1 MEHDSPKMAPR
12 RLGGHKERGSKRG
25 CRVIPFVIEYGLH
38 EAPCRRAPKLTL
50 EPRHGHGEE
59 ES

>member
-12 RLGGHKERGSKRG
+12 RLGGHRERGSKRG
-25 CRVIPFVIEYGLH
+25 GRVVIEYGLR
-38 EAPCRRAPKLTL
+38 ETPCRRAPKLTL